1 MGGVDIQFSVIVV
14 EEAGSRKPDTLRLQ
28 IGRLCHQSHTITL
41 IISTIS
47 FFSIKTHFHYNRILK
62 FSSWHPFHDSDQN
75 NADLMGS
82 ICRRNMNITN
92 IELNTLSLWCS
103 WFHKYSLKPLI
114 FLQHSKNKCYNK
126 YFCSILFADIVG
138 FTNLSSQCSAQV
150 KISFSF
156 SSFILDIG
164 RWFYLLF
171 LLFFHKWEKGT
182 KMAKSQIF
190 CWCFFFPRTW
200 FAFSTSSLV
209 ALISSP
215 M

>member
-47 FFSIKTHFHYNRILK
+47 FFAIKTHFHYNRILK
-62 FSSWHPFHDSDQN
+62 FSSWHPFHDSDQK

-103 WFHKYSLKPLI
+103 WFHKYSLKPFI
-114 FLQHSKNKCYNK
+114 FLQHSLCGHCRLHKPVFPMLGSGENLFFVFFFHSWYW
-126 YFCSILFADIVG
+126 SVILP
-138 FTNLSSQCSAQV
+138 
-150 KISFSF
+150 SF
-156 SSFILDIG
+156 SSFL
-164 RWFYLLF
+164 
-171 LLFFHKWEKGT
+171 
-182 KMAKSQIF
+182 SQM
-190 CWCFFFPRTW
+190 RERY
-200 FAFSTSSLV
+200 
-209 ALISSP
+209 
-215 M
+215 